1 MTFLTPNSDAFF
13 KSGLAKSA
21 FRETI
26 YESLPLDFYLPSV
39 SETQKLVMQLE
50 RKRVIPKFYQA
61 HDAFLMFYKHYPLVL
76 SSIKK
81 QNKAAPIWHH
91 IVSNTIKSEKFYDLN
106 KITSNSSELSLLAA
120 IRFLRHLLRQVD
132 VEEYQKQ
139 YKQLFQTQ
147 LQQQYKQQTL
157 AGQPALQQVVDVLD
171 KATESAI
178 QDALSAVQ
186 EFKESKELADEATNM
201 LAGSGCRCYS
211 KEALSVW
218 RFLEKPDEFRKRVNI
233 VRYAR
238 LFFSKFLTAVPTSMI
253 HQQATS
259 IYGGVNGIT
268 RMFSEKQLSDILPS
282 ELVLTQL
289 GHVGRALLALKV
301 LQKQLTVYQR
311 AVAVKP
317 VIFVDKSGSMAEA
330 FEWSKP
336 TASTANTAST
346 EKEWVPKISIAS
358 GLALALHRKLGADVY
373 LFDTEVEKVNPSRV
387 VETLLK
393 IEADGG
399 TNIDPVLEEITR
411 IGKKDYIYLII
422 SDGITEANA
431 ETLKMFKESD
441 LVSRTKLI
449 LIPPALDYYNW
460 VKLLKQY
467 NNVQYASDVLAFTT
481 AVRKALDSM

>member
-238 LFFSKFLTAVPTSMI
+238 LFFSKFLSIAPTSLQ
-253 HQQATS
+253 HQQVVS
-259 IYGGVNGIT
+259 IYGGVNGVT
-268 RMFSEKQLSDILPS
+268 RMFSEMQLPDVLPS
-282 ELVLTQL
+282 ELAITQL
-289 GHVGRALLALKV
+289 GDVGKLLFAIKMS
-301 LQKQLTVYQR
+301 QKQLAIHQKAAT
-311 AVAVKP
+311 VKP
-317 VIFVDKSGSMAEA
+317 VVFVDKSGSMAETL
-330 FEWSKP
+330 EWSKP
-336 TASTANTAST
+336 TASAK
-346 EKEWVPKISIAS
+346 EVEREWVPKISIAS
-358 GLALALHRKLGADVY
+358 GLALALHRKLNADIY

-399 TNIDPVLEEITR
+399 TNIDPVLTEICNL
-411 IGKKDYIYLII
+411 GKKEYLYIII
-422 SDGITEANA
+422 SDGITEASQ
-431 ETLKMFKESD
+431 EVLEKFKASG
-441 LVSRTKLI
+441 LAQRTKLI
-449 LIPPALDYYNW
+449 LVPPASSNYNW
-460 VKLLKQY
+460 VQLLKHY
-467 NNVQYASDVLAFTT
+467 SNVQYASDVASFTT
-481 AVRKALDSM
+481 AVKSAISSM